1 MDSGRRHGLD
11 ELLPFG
17 LNMTHRRHWM
27 HFYAHDTFFADR
39 FLLFEEENESIA
51 FAEHD

>member
-1 MDSGRRHGLD
+1 
-11 ELLPFG
+11 
-17 LNMTHRRHWM
+17 M

-39 FLLFEEENESIA
+39 FLLFEEEKRNESIA